1 MPTRPI
7 GLILAVLGTLLLAI
21 TSTSGHTESAKDRI
35 ESRTPDR
42 GQLEQ
47 RFASVR
53 TLIERSTAARQIDET
68 GDDAARQKHAQARE
82 AFRQAE
88 AALAAGDLRAAN
100 ERLSQASVTMFDAA
114 RDATPRTLSDDKAKS
129 DYRAKRDSVR
139 ALLDAQQRIATEKH
153 RQAEVRESTAQVDS
167 LLAEADA
174 QASQGDTAAAR
185 ATLERAYLI
194 AKASI
199 GTLRGGDTLVRS
211 LHFANPKEEY
221 DYELDRNDTHQ
232 MLIKVLLDEK
242 NTQFDPQVRKF
253 LQQAGTLRGQADA
266 AASRVQHADAIDLLE
281 SSTGELVKAIRNAGV
296 YIPG

>member
-1 MPTRPI
+1 MPSWPTGPT
-7 GLILAVLGTLLLAI
+7 LALCGTLLLALA
-21 TSTSGHTESAKDRI
+21 SGAGLAESAKDRI

-47 RFASVR
+47 RFESVR

-68 GDDAARQKHAQARE
+68 GDDAARQKHAEARE

-88 AALAAGDLRAAN
+88 AALASGDLRTAS
-100 ERLSQASVTMFDAA
+100 ERLSRASVTMFTAA
-114 RDATPRTLSDDKAKS
+114 RDATPRALSDDKAKS
-129 DYRAKRDSVR
+129 DYLGKRDSVR
-139 ALLDAQQRIATEKH
+139 ALLDAQQRIATEKS
-153 RQAEVRESTAQVDS
+153 RQAEVRESNAKVNA
-167 LLAEADA
+167 LLDEADA
-174 QASQGDTAAAR
+174 QASRGDTAAAR
-185 ATLERAYLI
+185 ATVERAYLI

-211 LHFANPKEEY
+211 LHFSTPQEEY

-242 NTQFDPQVRKF
+242 KTQFDPQVRKY
-253 LQQAGTLRGQADA
+253 LEQAGSLRGQAEA
-266 AASRVQHADAIDLLE
+266 AASRGQHADAIELLE

>member
-1 MPTRPI
+1 MFSWPNGPAL
-7 GLILAVLGTLLLAI
+7 GLICALMLAI
-21 TSTSGHTESAKDRI
+21 NGSSVFAESAKDRI

-47 RFASVR
+47 RFESVR
-53 TLIERSTAARQIDET
+53 TLIERSTAARQIDAT
-68 GDDAARQKHAQARE
+68 GDDAAREKHAQARE

-88 AALAAGDLRAAN
+88 AALARGDLRVAS
-100 ERLSQASVTMFDAA
+100 ERLSQASVTMFTAA
-114 RDATPRTLSDDKAKS
+114 RDATPRTLSDDKARV
-129 DYRAKRDSVR
+129 DFRNKRDSVL
-139 ALLDAQQRIATEKH
+139 ALLDAQQRIATEKS
-153 RQAEVRESTAQVDS
+153 REAEARESSAQVKQ
-167 LLAEADA
+167 LLDEADV
-174 QASQGDTAAAR
+174 QAGQGDTGAAR

-211 LHFANPKEEY
+211 LHFSSPQEEY

-242 NTQFDPQVRKF
+242 KTQFDPQVRKF
-253 LQQAGTLRGQADA
+253 LAQAGTLRGQAEA
-266 AASRVQHADAIDLLE
+266 AASRGQHADAIELLE

>member
-7 GLILAVLGTLLLAI
+7 GLTLAFCGALLMAI
-21 TSTSGHTESAKDRI
+21 TSTTGHAESAKDRI
-35 ESRTPDR
+35 ESRAPDR
-42 GQLEQ
+42 AQLEQ
-47 RFASVR
+47 RFESVR

-68 GDDAARQKHAQARE
+68 GDDAARQKHAEARE
-82 AFRQAE
+82 AFRRAE
-88 AALAAGDLRAAN
+88 VALANGDLRAAS
-100 ERLSQASVTMFDAA
+100 ERLSQASVTMFTAA

-153 RQAEVRESTAQVDS
+153 REAQVRESAAQVEGLMVD
-167 LLAEADA
+167 ADT
-174 QASQGDTAAAR
+174 QANRGDTTAAR

-199 GTLRGGDTLVRS
+199 ATLRGGDTLVRS
-211 LHFANPKEEY
+211 LHFANPEEEY

-242 NTQFDPQVRKF
+242 KAQFDPQVRKF
-253 LQQAGTLRGQADA
+253 LQQAGTLRGQAEA
-266 AASRVQHADAIDLLE
+266 AASRGQHADAIDLLE